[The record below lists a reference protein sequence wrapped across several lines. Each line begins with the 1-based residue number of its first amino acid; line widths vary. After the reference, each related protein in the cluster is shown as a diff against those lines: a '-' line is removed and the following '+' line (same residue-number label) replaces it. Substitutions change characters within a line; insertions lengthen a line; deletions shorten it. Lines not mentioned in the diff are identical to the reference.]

1 MANWNQ
7 SAVPQHPP
15 TSLRLECLAEGG
27 KGRHK
32 VVAYDGDIFVHSAY
46 YEYSTW
52 YGHAHGQLLMPS
64 FVRDAEAAK
73 EAQAQTAQ

>member
-32 VVAYDGDIFVHSAY
+32 
-46 YEYSTW
+46 
-52 YGHAHGQLLMPS
+52 
-64 FVRDAEAAK
+64 
-73 EAQAQTAQ
+73 